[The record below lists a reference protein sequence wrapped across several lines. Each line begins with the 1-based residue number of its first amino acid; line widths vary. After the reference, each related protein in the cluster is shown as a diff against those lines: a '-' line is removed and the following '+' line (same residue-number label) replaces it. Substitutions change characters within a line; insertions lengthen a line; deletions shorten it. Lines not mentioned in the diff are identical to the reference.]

1 MCLKFKPRERAFK
14 QFKIPVLNVL
24 TEDDRMERWIV
35 DTHNSLERTKSCLEM
50 YFTLK
55 NVVPEFLTDRDPAAT
70 WFQNAT
76 STL

>member
-1 MCLKFKPRERAFK
+1 M
-14 QFKIPVLNVL
+14 L

-35 DTHNSLERTKSCLEM
+35 DSHNSLERTKSCLEM

-55 NVVPEFLTDRDPAAT
+55 NVIPEFLTERDPAAP

-76 STL
+76 SIS